1 MAVILTAVPVE
12 TLQTEKLL
20 HLQKRLSKR
29 GEQMYKKTL
38 NVKNISDLY
47 ISPQDQNKKTF

>member
-1 MAVILTAVPVE
+1 MAVILTTVPVE

-20 HLQKRLSKR
+20 HLQKRLKEGR
-29 GEQMYKKTL
+29 TNVYKKNTL

-47 ISPQDQNKKTF
+47 ISPQVQN